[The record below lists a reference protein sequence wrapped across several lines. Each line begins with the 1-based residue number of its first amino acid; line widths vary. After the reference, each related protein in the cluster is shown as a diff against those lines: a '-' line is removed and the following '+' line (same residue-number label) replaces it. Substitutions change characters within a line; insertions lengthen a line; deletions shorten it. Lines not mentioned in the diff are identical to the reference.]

1 MILPTDHQSRQES
14 VLEKAII
21 SHSIFLNREELTKTA
36 GALRKQG
43 DSGRGSLSKKECQ
56 MLM

>member
-21 SHSIFLNREELTKTA
+21 SHSTFLNREELIKAA

-43 DSGRGSLSKKECQ
+43 DAGRSLYKKECQ